1 MEINKRGLE
10 LVKEF
15 EGCRLTAYLDPVG
28 IWTIG
33 VGNTSHAKE
42 GLTITKAKAEEWLK
56 EDLKAAENAVS
67 KWQAHYLFNENEA
80 SALISFTF
88 NCGAGSLNNL
98 VKNGTRTKAEIAR
111 YITLYNKGING
122 KVLPG
127 LTRRRKA
134 EKELFLLPAE
144 PAEETQSDPS
154 TAEVYE
160 IAVRVCKGEFGDN
173 ADRVAALKSAG
184 YDPATI
190 QKEVNRIFKHGFI
203 LGQTYTVKV
212 LTWLN
217 IRAGAGFNFPVKGKL
232 NNGEKVKAEEIV
244 KDSSGNIWIREGDK
258 TVCALSG
265 INTYLFL

>member
-33 VGNTSHAKE
+33 FGNTSHAKE
-42 GLTITKAKAEEWLK
+42 GLTITKREAEEWLK

-67 KWQAHYLFNENEA
+67 KWQAHYSFNENEA

-98 VKNGTRTKAEIAR
+98 VKNGKRTKAEITR

-134 EKELFLLPAE
+134 EKELFLLPVE

-154 TAEVYE
+154 TAEVYDV
-160 IAVRVCKGEFGDN
+160 AVRVCRGEFGDN

-217 IRAGAGFNFPVKGKL
+217 IRSGAGFNFPVKGKL
-232 NNGEKVKAEEIV
+232 DNGAKVKAEEII
-244 KDSSGNIWIREGDK
+244 KDSQGNIWIREGST
-258 TVCALSG
+258 TVCAHSG